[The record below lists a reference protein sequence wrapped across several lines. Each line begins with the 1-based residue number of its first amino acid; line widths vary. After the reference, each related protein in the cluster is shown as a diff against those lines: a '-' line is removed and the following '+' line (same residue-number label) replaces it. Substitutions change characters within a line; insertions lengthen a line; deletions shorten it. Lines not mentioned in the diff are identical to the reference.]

1 MNENE
6 LKAKQD
12 EIISLLCKRRTELKI
27 TQIEVCRRSGLSLV
41 TVKRMEN
48 IRIKQW
54 LNVKSL
60 LRYCSALHLEVNI
73 NIKPTK

>member
-1 MNENE
+1 MDEKK

-12 EIISLLCKRRTELKI
+12 EIISMLCRRRTELKI
-27 TQIEVCRRSGLSLV
+27 TQQEVCRRSGLSII

-48 IRIKQW
+48 IKIKQW

-60 LRYCSALHLEVNI
+60 LLYCAALELEVNI
-73 NIKPTK
+73 NIKEK